1 MSDSVDVLVIGA
13 GIHGAGVAQAAAAA
27 GYTVRVLEQY
37 STPAQGTSSR
47 SSKLIHGGLRY
58 LEGFHFGLV
67 RESLRERALLLKN
80 APELVHLTPMHIPLY
95 GHSQRGPVLIRAGLS
110 LYAFLGGM
118 RQENRF
124 QQLPC
129 SEWENL
135 DGLETKD
142 LRAVFRYFEAQTD
155 DAALTCAVLHSAEEL
170 GAEVSFD
177 ARVATVELAPDGGV
191 AHYFKG
197 EHEQSVS
204 FRALVNAAG
213 PWASEVL
220 AKISLAQSAPAVEL
234 VRGSHIV
241 LPGALSGAY
250 YVESPRDQRA
260 VFALPWHGHTLV
272 GTTEALY
279 QRDPGAVTAPQD
291 EIDYLLETYQHY
303 FASSLGDH
311 DLRILESFAGLRVLP
326 ATQGILSARSRETG
340 LVVDRCSQPRL
351 LSVLGGKL
359 TTYRSTS
366 ERVIQRLAGS
376 LPERRAQ
383 ADTMAIQLGS

>member
-1 MSDSVDVLVIGA
+1 MSDTVDVLVIGA
-13 GIHGAGVAQAAAAA
+13 GIHGAGVAQVAAAA
-27 GYTVRVLEQY
+27 GYSVRLLEQY
-37 STPAQGTSSR
+37 SEPAQGTSSR

-95 GHSQRGPVLIRAGLS
+95 GHSQRGPLLIRAGLS
-110 LYAFLGGM
+110 LYAVLGGM
-118 RQENRF
+118 RRENRF
-124 QQLPC
+124 QQLPR
-129 SEWENL
+129 SQWEQL
-135 DGLETKD
+135 DGLETTG

-155 DAALTCAVLHSAEEL
+155 DAALTRAVLHSAQQL
-170 GAEVSFD
+170 GAGILFD
-177 ARVATVELAPDGGV
+177 TCVTTVELSPEGGI
-191 AHYFKG
+191 AHY
-197 EHEQSVS
+197 QSGGRSQSLS

-220 AKISLAQSAPAVEL
+220 EKVSPAQSVPAVEL

-241 LPGALSGAY
+241 LPGALSAAY
-250 YVESPRDQRA
+250 YVESPRDHRA

-272 GTTEALY
+272 GTTEGLY
-279 QRDPGAVTAPQD
+279 QGDPGAVSAPQD
-291 EIDYLLETYQHY
+291 EIDYLLETWRHY
-303 FASSLGDH
+303 FTSSPGEKNV
-311 DLRILESFAGLRVLP
+311 RILESFAGLRVLP
-326 ATQGILSARSRETG
+326 SSQGLLSARSRETS

-376 LPERRAQ
+376 LPERVPR
-383 ADTMAIQLGS
+383 ADTREIQL